1 VGKKPRERQT
11 AKPGARSMR
20 NQIPVAYHEV
30 TDHFVKAGTINPG
43 ELRQKTLKSI
53 EELTGRP
60 ILCYVAKTLE
70 NPHFVLPTMTPL
82 DEATSIDDND
92 MLGFTDLIESTPGN
106 VADVLLVSNGGSP
119 LAAERIVRMLRQKFT
134 HIRFIIPANAFSAA
148 TMICFS
154 GDEILM
160 NAMSSTLGPI
170 DPQITGVPV
179 RAVIRGLEEIERR
192 YKEEGQVVL
201 DIYSLLIAKYS
212 LPGIETCKSA
222 LGLATELSKSWLTHY
237 MFRKELAEQTMTNS
251 DIDCI
256 VTTFLNYDEHKD
268 HGRSIDRAKARDFKL
283 RITNIEDTPG
293 LNDLVRSL
301 YNQYE
306 KWFELTTFFK
316 MYENTRGVSWG
327 RQSNTLQVTQ
337 SSPEQQSAI
346 VQTEED
352 TNNHHNTKELDLFP

>member
-1 VGKKPRERQT
+1 MGKKPRERHT
-11 AKPGARSMR
+11 ANQGALSIR
-20 NQIPVAYHEV
+20 NQIPVPYYAV

-43 ELRQKTLKSI
+43 ELRQKTLKCI

-70 NPHFVLPTMTPL
+70 NPHYILPTMTPL

-92 MLGFTDLIESTPGN
+92 ILGFTDLVESTPGN

-119 LAAERIVRMLRQKFT
+119 LSAERIVRMLRQKFR
-134 HIRFIIPANAFSAA
+134 HIRFIVPANAFSEA

-154 GDEILM
+154 GDEIMM

-170 DPQITGVPV
+170 DSQLGGVPV
-179 RAVIRGLEEIERR
+179 RAVLRGLEEIERR
-192 YKEEGQVVL
+192 YKEEGQIIL
-201 DIYSLLIAKYS
+201 DIYGHLIAKYS

-222 LGLATELSKSWLTHY
+222 MGLATELSKNWLTNY
-237 MFRKELAEQTMTNS
+237 MFRNELAQQT
-251 DIDCI
+251 IDSSHIDWI
-256 VTTFLNYDEHKD
+256 VTTFLDHDEHKD
-268 HGRSIDRAKARDFKL
+268 HGRSIDRAKAREFEL
-283 RITNIEDTPG
+283 NITNIEETPG
-293 LNDLVRSL
+293 LHDLVRSL

-337 SSPEQQSAI
+337 SPPDQQSALA
-346 VQTEED
+346 QSEE
-352 TNNHHNTKELDLFP
+352 NANKHFRHELVEV